1 MNKIDNK
8 QQLEKAID
16 KLPYSLGNKAT
27 EMLKAY
33 VDDDKEKY
41 IALASQFD
49 KENAETA
56 QEVRRLQ
63 YGLQCSQEFAAL
75 LIPYVQPWLAPKLP
89 QKTDENPNLVAE
101 KVVGN
106 QKVASASKS
115 KCKS

>member
-75 LIPYVQPWLAPKLP
+75 LIPYVQPWLAQKP
-89 QKTDENPNLVAE
+89 QKTDENPNLAAE

-106 QKVASASKS
+106 QKVGSANSKS
-115 KCKS
+115 KAK